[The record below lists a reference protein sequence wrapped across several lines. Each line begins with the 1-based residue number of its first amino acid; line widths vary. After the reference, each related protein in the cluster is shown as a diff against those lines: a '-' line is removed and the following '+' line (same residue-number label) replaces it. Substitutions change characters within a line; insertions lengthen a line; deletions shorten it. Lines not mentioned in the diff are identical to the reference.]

1 MRLGVVIP
9 TLNAAERLPDCLAAI
24 GIGKDR
30 IDLDIVVAD
39 GGSTDASRRIAA
51 ASGARVVQSAP
62 GRGRQLRNGAAA
74 AQGDWLLFVHADTV
88 LSPDWA
94 AAALAAGPEAAGYGR
109 LRFDDASFAARIV
122 AGGGSLRAR
131 LFGLPY
137 GDQALLI
144 ARPLHDAVG
153 GYPDWP
159 LMEDVG
165 IARRLGRKRLK
176 RLDFTATTAA
186 DRYRR
191 DGWLRRSWR
200 NLTCLALF
208 FAGWP
213 PDRIKR
219 RYER

>member
-1 MRLGVVIP
+1 MRLAVVIP
-9 TLNAAERLPDCLAAI
+9 TLNAAAHLPDCLAALRA
-24 GIGKDR
+24 GDGR
-30 IDLDIVVAD
+30 IDMDIVVVD
-39 GGSTDASRRIAA
+39 GGSRDGTREIAA
-51 ASGARVVQSAP
+51 EAGARVVDSEP
-62 GRGRQLRNGAAA
+62 GRGRQLCAGAEATD
-74 AQGDWLLFVHADTV
+74 GDWLLFVHADTV
-88 LSPDWA
+88 LSPSWVG
-94 AAALAAGPEAAGYGR
+94 AALAADAGAAGYGK
-109 LRFDDASFAARIV
+109 LRFDDGSPFARLIEV
-122 AGGGSLRAR
+122 GGNLRAR

-144 ARPLHDAVG
+144 ARPFYEAVG

-165 IARRLGRKRLK
+165 IARRLGRGRM
-176 RLDFTATTAA
+176 RQLDFIATTSA

-191 DGWLRRSWR
+191 DGWLRRAWR

-208 FAGWP
+208 FAGWS